1 MRQLRPTR
9 KPFNSPVFRRV
20 YIVFFPIFR
29 ISITSI
35 GVKIPGNS
43 FSESFP
49 VKHTINDLPIANYL
63 IVALV
68 WFFCPRKMYI
78 IPMKSRRTGRCR
90 ALASPYGIFCLQGTE
105 AQALLKNQAK
115 PSKSAFGEKGVMRYA
130 VYAVG
135 RYPGRSG
142 GVCGIPAPQALYC
155 LGKGEAN
162 KGNFNRNSGPAGHF
176 Y

>member
-49 VKHTINDLPIANYL
+49 VKYTINDLPIANYL

-90 ALASPYGIFCLQGTE
+90 ALASPTGFSVCRGQRRKHY
-105 AQALLKNQAK
+105 LKNKANHPK
-115 PSKSAFGEKGVMRYA
+115 IGFGGEGGYAICCIRCWPLSGPFWRSLWNTCSTGSVLPREKRSKQGQFQSEQR
-130 VYAVG
+130 
-135 RYPGRSG
+135 
-142 GVCGIPAPQALYC
+142 
-155 LGKGEAN
+155 
-162 KGNFNRNSGPAGHF
+162 PAGHV